1 MYLYSFLSHIF
12 LFFHL
17 FLTMKNSDM
26 FEFIRQQH
34 FQHTTDFSLNELY
47 AVDSFTKTQGL
58 PTSSA

>member
-1 MYLYSFLSHIF
+1 
-12 LFFHL
+12 
-17 FLTMKNSDM
+17 MKNSDM